1 VIQALVAIALI
12 STGLFF
18 LAVAAIGFSRLPD
31 VFCRLHV
38 NGVVDTLGGPLILIG
53 VAVHL
58 GPQLVALKLLLGG
71 LFLAITSPL
80 VGHLLARAALEAG
93 HQPEVI
99 EDPSVL
105 ARVIRQSPIG
115 SAGDDEPATGGAG

>member
-1 VIQALVAIALI
+1 VIQALVAGALI
-12 STGLFF
+12 AAGLFF
-18 LAVAAIGFSRLPD
+18 LAVAAIGFARLPD

-105 ARVIRQSPIG
+105 ARVVRQG
-115 SAGDDEPATGGAG
+115 RAGGEDGDGPLTGGAA

>member
-1 VIQALVAIALI
+1 VIQAFVAAALI
-12 STGLFF
+12 AAGLFF

-105 ARVIRQSPIG
+105 ARVIRQG
-115 SAGDDEPATGGAG
+115 RTGGGDGDGPLGGGAA

>member
-1 VIQALVAIALI
+1 VIQSLLAGVLI
-12 STGLFF
+12 TTGLFF

-38 NGVVDTLGGPLILIG
+38 NGVVDTLGGPLILVG
-53 VAVHL
+53 VAIYL
-58 GPQLVALKLLLGG
+58 APQLVALKLLLGG

-93 HQPEVI
+93 HLPEVI

-105 ARVIRQSPIG
+105 ARAISPG
-115 SAGDDEPATGGAG
+115 KTGTGDAGGAGGGA